1 MTVLE
6 KSTIWTFR
14 LCEEC
19 QTWSAIIGPAK
30 EIDLCEKCGNKVTPT
45 VSVDMKPKK
54 TEDD

>member
-14 LCEEC
+14 LCDEC
-19 QTWSAIIGPAK
+19 QTWSVIIGPAK
-30 EIDLCEKCGNKVTPT
+30 KIDLCEKCGNKVKPT
-45 VSVDMKPKK
+45 VSVDMKK